1 MMIQLSKR
9 LQAVADLLTENDQE
23 SISCVADVGTDHGY
37 IPIYLVEKGICK
49 CAIAMD
55 IRKGPLERA
64 IEHIEEHQLKAY
76 IETRLSDGVAALKEA
91 EADAIVI
98 AGMGGA
104 TMQGILEAG
113 VKVIAPGTILVLQPQ
128 SEVAEFRQY
137 LQEHG
142 FELLAEDMVC
152 EEGKFYPMMKVRCGR
167 KQPLAEREAAAGTED
182 SDWEAPE
189 NVKMLEIPGWCLG
202 ETTAE
207 QKQIFMLYG
216 PMLLQQRHPVLK
228 EFLLWQQDQK
238 HKILANLK
246 QNGASDTRN
255 RRVGEIE
262 AELDM
267 IAWALKMYE
276 EV

>member
-1 MMIQLSKR
+1 MIQLSKR
-9 LQAVADLLTENDQE
+9 LQAVADLLTEADQKCV
-23 SISCVADVGTDHGY
+23 IPCVADVGTDHGY

-49 CAIAMD
+49 RAIAMD
-55 IRKGPLERA
+55 IRKGPLQRA

-104 TMQGILEAG
+104 TMQHILEAG
-113 VKVIAPGTILVLQPQ
+113 MKVIAPGMILVLQPQ

-152 EEGKFYPMMKVRCGR
+152 EDGKFYPMMKVRCV
-167 KQPLAEREAAAGTED
+167 KKHEQAETEWVLSEHEKVQTD
-182 SDWEAPE
+182 S
-189 NVKMLEIPGWCLG
+189 IWCLG

-228 EFLLWQQDQK
+228 EFLLWQQDQM
-238 HKILANLK
+238 HKILTNLK
-246 QNGASDTRN
+246 QKGASDKRN
-255 RRVGEIE
+255 SRVKEIE
-262 AELDM
+262 AELTM
-267 IAWALKMYE
+267 IARALKMYE